1 MRIMEVNYL
10 LFFQAALYLARAAG
24 ELLTAKLNNE
34 YQLQSVTEF
43 APKSPF
49 LFVQEPYPAM
59 VFVKGLKGGKLSGR
73 SMNI

>member
-1 MRIMEVNYL
+1 MLSKGYPVEHESDNYATL
-10 LFFQAALYLARAAG
+10 G
-24 ELLTAKLNNE
+24 VS
-34 YQLQSVTEF
+34 QLQSVTEF

-73 SMNI
+73 SMKI